1 MKLIIT
7 LLALSVMYAAEGTPP
22 PNKPEL
28 PADVKA
34 KVEEIRQLRQ
44 QTEVKVEELK
54 VILKNYPEL
63 EKRFNH
69 RMEFIDKAKEHIRDR
84 VQDRKQ
90 NREHGDK

>member
-7 LLALSVMYAAEGTPP
+7 LLALSVMYAAEGTTPP
-22 PNKPEL
+22 QKPEL

-69 RMEFIDKAKEHIRDR
+69 RMEFIDNMKDRAKERLHDR
-84 VQDRKQ
+84 
-90 NREHGDK
+90 RENHPHGDK